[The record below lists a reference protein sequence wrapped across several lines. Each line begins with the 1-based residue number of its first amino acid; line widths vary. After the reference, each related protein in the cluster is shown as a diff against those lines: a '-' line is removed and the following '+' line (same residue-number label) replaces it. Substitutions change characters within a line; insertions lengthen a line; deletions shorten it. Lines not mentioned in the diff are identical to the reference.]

1 MFMRDDVERIDLHLV
16 LTQPYQSPA
25 GRKRRVDSELSM
37 PVGLLSSTE
46 VAEKL
51 GVSVRQLR
59 DIVQQ
64 GWIDPVAII
73 SQRRAFSPKTV
84 HALQCRLRKDFLPL
98 VDAAQL
104 LGQTKAQ
111 FQKTWIST
119 SVMRCH
125 HFSRKV
131 LIQRVDLERAELI
144 WRDFGSSSSIAA
156 ALNRDFWLCH
166 ALEKMGQMT
175 AVKTLGSGPK
185 SVRLYKRDT
194 PMLEDYRIRT
204 PER

>member
-1 MFMRDDVERIDLHLV
+1 
-16 LTQPYQSPA
+16 
-25 GRKRRVDSELSM
+25 M
-37 PVGLLSSTE
+37 PVLLSSTE

-64 GWIDPVAII
+64 GWIEPVAII

-84 HALQCRLRKDFLPL
+84 HALQRRLRKDFLPL
-98 VDAAQL
+98 ADAAQL

-111 FQKTWIST
+111 FHKTWIST
-119 SVMRCH
+119 GAMRCH
-125 HFSRKV
+125 YLSRKV

-156 ALNRDFWLCH
+156 ALNRNFWLCH
-166 ALEKMGQMT
+166 ALEKMGRLS
-175 AVKTLGSGPK
+175 AVETLGCGSK

-194 PMLEDYRIRT
+194 PTLDNYRISIPQT
-204 PER
+204 